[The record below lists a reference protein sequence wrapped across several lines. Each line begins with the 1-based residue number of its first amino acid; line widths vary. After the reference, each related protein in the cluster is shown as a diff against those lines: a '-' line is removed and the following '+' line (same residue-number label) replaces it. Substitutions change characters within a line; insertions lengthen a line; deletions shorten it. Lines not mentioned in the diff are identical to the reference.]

1 MQLKKAENIKEPE
14 GVLNIQQR
22 ILTFVTRTNWILL
35 VCVSTVG
42 FLLTSAEFTLGIVSG
57 GLIVTV
63 NFHLLHRTLKNALH
77 PSRLTSHNVILAK
90 YYIRFLI
97 SGLIIFVLIYK
108 HIVNPIGLFVGLS
121 VVVASIMLATLLEI
135 KNLFFKEAV

>member
-1 MQLKKAENIKEPE
+1 
-14 GVLNIQQR
+14 LNIQQR

-35 VCVSTVG
+35 ACASIAG
-42 FLLTSAEFTLGIVSG
+42 LLLTSPDFAKGIIFG

-63 NFHLLHRTLKNALH
+63 NFHLLHRTLKNTLT

-90 YYIRFLI
+90 YYIRFII